1 MDKQQK
7 IEKINKILEK
17 PIYKFHGLDEDNMII
32 HINVE
37 ATPQTE
43 YYHRRE
49 TVDIINDLFEE
60 EIEYTVISDENKII
74 IK

>member
-1 MDKQQK
+1 MEKK
-7 IEKINKILEK
+7 YIIEKINKILEK
-17 PIYKFHGLDEDNMII
+17 PNYKFHGFDEQNMTIY
-32 HINVE
+32 INTEV
-37 ATPQTE
+37 TPQTA

-60 EIEYTVISDENKII
+60 EIEYTVVSDENKII